1 MRKLIASFLA
11 GLMISSNLYG
21 ATKADIDRAR
31 LKALGYS
38 TTPVGTVV
46 QSVLT
51 LAQFQSINGSGWVKM
66 TGQAITG
73 SKLCNDFAIC
83 SLPDATDRY
92 LRTADATESNLR
104 DTQAQDT
111 KLNGISISTGGASLT
126 GTTTFVTSINNH
138 SDINIAHG
146 HGFTNPSVPAHYHS
160 LGSGSAMSVSI
171 DHDHESF
178 NQSMA
183 TGTGGAHIHKVV
195 KIQTNNPASSIGLN
209 QTVATTGWGQSS
221 SDYNL
226 SGSVSTPDTGNTSS
240 DTHSHSWT
248 QSINIPNYDV
258 DNRSVSGN
266 VGNTSGSNGN
276 GSFSTTGGGVT
287 DLGETNK
294 SISAHSTNTN
304 TVGIS
309 YTAQALQNDGTETR
323 PDSLVVNTF
332 IKIN

>member
-104 DTQAQDT
+104 DTQTQDT

-138 SDINIAHG
+138 SAINIAHG
-146 HGFTNPSVPAHYHS
+146 HGFTNPYVPEHYHS

-171 DHDHESF
+171 DHDHASF
-178 NQSMA
+178 NQSMGTNETGSHNHGGA
-183 TGTGGAHIHKVV
+183 TGQSASDVMRGSVGVGNGGT
-195 KIQTNNPASSIGLN
+195 IQAAISYSEHSHSI
-209 QTVATTGWGQSS
+209 S
-221 SDYNL
+221 SD
-226 SGSVSTPDTGNTSS
+226 GA
-240 DTHSHSWT
+240 HSHSWT
-248 QSINIPNYDV
+248 QSIDIPNYDIA
-258 DNRSVSGN
+258 NRSVSGN